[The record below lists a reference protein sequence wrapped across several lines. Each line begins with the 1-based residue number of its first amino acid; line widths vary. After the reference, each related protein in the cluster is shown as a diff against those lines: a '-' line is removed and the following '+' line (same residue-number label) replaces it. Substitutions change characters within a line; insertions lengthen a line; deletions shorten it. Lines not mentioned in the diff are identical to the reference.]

1 MEKEKYRNMTISLK
15 VAAEEKIMLRRLAEK
30 YKVTLSEF
38 MYNLVMCFKN
48 QYDYIGMLSP
58 KEEKLAEN
66 LRLEKKKNAK
76 LGFQIENADYRVE
89 MEMNHRIQIQN
100 KYHELTYQ
108 IKEEKAIN
116 ADQAEELKR
125 QIEINQALEKE
136 NKKLRKLSFENNL
149 KLFGTGVFGV
159 LTGFALKR

>member
-125 QIEINQALEKE
+125 QKEINLALEKE